1 MLAEQI
7 QISENQQNK
16 TKPNKPHRIES
27 TNEPIEK
34 ETTIFQDKFQALI
47 VCFSDHSA
55 AKKRFTI
62 DRKCREKKHYH
73 SCSQSGLIT
82 KSTSSMFN
90 STTLKIIPKIGILIA
105 KNTN

>member
-16 TKPNKPHRIES
+16 TKQNKPHRIES

-47 VCFSDHSA
+47 LCVSDHSA

-62 DRKCREKKHYH
+62 DRKCRKK
-73 SCSQSGLIT
+73 
-82 KSTSSMFN
+82 
-90 STTLKIIPKIGILIA
+90 TLPFLLSKWIDNQKHFLYV
-105 KNTN
+105 